1 MEELIKL
8 DAYPI
13 RGLVG
18 RLLQDKTTRKN
29 IMFASDSYADYG
41 AGYRDD
47 SQMTEGV
54 LLGFDSCDIQPR
66 VYKAAAEQTERTR
79 KRAEVFTPAWIVN
92 HMNNHCDAEWF
103 GRADVFNHQDG
114 QEWTV
119 TTEPVTFPEG
129 KDWKQY
135 VDSRRLEITCGEA
148 PYIVSRYDTSTG
160 EIIPIERRIGI
171 LDRKLRVINENVADE
186 AEWFKWALRAFQS
199 VYGYEYQGDNLLIAR
214 MNLLYTLADYIEA
227 KWQRQATQ
235 KELVKF
241 LNVICWNI
249 WQMDGMNDTPP
260 YGIPTDEVV
269 QMSLFDDEEETADD
283 EIVYCKIYDW
293 RADISKLFKGLKKR
307 GKGMK
312 FDFVIGNPPYQEE
325 QISTDAEGS
334 LKNYAPPIYHVFM
347 DASYSVADRV
357 ELITPARFLFN
368 AGSTPKHW
376 NEKMLNDEHFKVL
389 YYEEDGHKVFPTLST
404 PLRGG
409 VAITYRN
416 ANANYGAIEAF
427 TKFPEINAVLHKVIT
442 RDDFSSLMDIVY
454 SRTAY
459 RLTDALHEDYPDAIK
474 KLSNGHKYD
483 MSSNIIQLLPEVF
496 LNDKPN
502 DGNEYILILG
512 RLNSKRIYK
521 YIRRNY
527 VKHVENL
534 DYYKLY
540 VAQANGSGEFG
551 ETMSEPVPE
560 KPGVGATETFL
571 SIGKF
576 DTLVEAQN
584 VGKYIITKFARAL
597 LSVLKVTQNG
607 NKPVWRMIPLQD
619 FTPTSDIDWSKSIAE
634 IDRQLYKKYGLTPD
648 EITFIETHVKEM
660 E

>member
-29 IMFASDSYADYG
+29 ILFASDSYAGYG

-66 VYKAAAEQTERTR
+66 VYKAASEQTERTR

-92 HMNNHCDAEWF
+92 QMNNHCDAEWF
-103 GRADVFNHQDG
+103 DRPDVFNRQDG
-114 QEWTV
+114 QSWTV
-119 TTEPVTFPEG
+119 NTESITFQAG

-171 LDRKLRVINENVADE
+171 LDRKLRVINENAADE

-235 KELVKF
+235 KELEKF

-260 YGIPTDEVV
+260 YGIPSDEVV
-269 QMSLFDDEEETADD
+269 QMSLFDDEEETADE

-312 FDFVIGNPPYQEE
+312 FDFVIGNPPYQDNTLGDNE
-325 QISTDAEGS
+325 T
-334 LKNYAPPIYHVFM
+334 YAPPIYHSFM
-347 DASYSVADRV
+347 DAAYAVADRV
-357 ELITPARFLFN
+357 ELITPARFLFD
-368 AGSTPKHW
+368 AGSTPKSW
-376 NEKMLNDEHFKVL
+376 NKRMLSNPHIKILF
-389 YYEEDGHKVFPTLST
+389 YESDTKKVFPSAFIT
-404 PLRGG
+404 GG
-409 VAITYRN
+409 VAVSYYD
-416 ANANYGAIEAF
+416 AQSDFGAIGVF
-427 TKFPEINAVLHKVIT
+427 TPYTLLNSILHKTVSHPSFEGMDSIVI
-442 RDDFSSLMDIVY
+442 

-459 RLTDALHEDYPDAIK
+459 RFTDVMHQEHPEAISQ
-474 KLSNGHKYD
+474 LSNGHAYD
-483 MSSNIIQLLPEVF
+483 MSSNIFERLPQVFFDEV
-496 LNDKPN
+496 PN
-502 DGNEYILILG
+502 DN
-512 RLNSKRIYK
+512 RQ
-521 YIRRNY
+521 YIRIFGKIGNTRVYKFVRADY
-527 VKHVENL
+527 VRKVSNL
-534 DYYKLY
+534 HKYKI
-540 VAQANGSGEFG
+540 VMARADGASGTIGNPIPARIMGNPHLE
-551 ETMSEPVPE
+551 EPHT
-560 KPGVGATETFL
+560 GNTETFL
-571 SIGKF
+571 SIGSF
-576 DTLVEAQN
+576 DNKELGENAL
-584 VGKYIITKFARAL
+584 KYVKSKLARTL
-597 LSVLKVTQNG
+597 LSVLKTTQDITPD
-607 NKPVWRMIPLQD
+607 KWKYVPLQD
-619 FTPTSDIDWSKSIAE
+619 FTPASDIDWSKPIAE
-634 IDRQLYKKYGLTPD
+634 IDKQLYTKYGLTPD
-648 EITFIETHVKEM
+648 EIKFIETHVKEM

>member
-29 IMFASDSYADYG
+29 ILFASDSYAGYG

-66 VYKAAAEQTERTR
+66 VYKAASEQTERTR

-92 HMNNHCDAEWF
+92 QMNNHCDAEWF
-103 GRADVFNHQDG
+103 GRPDVFNHQEG
-114 QEWTV
+114 QEWMV
-119 TTEPVTFPEG
+119 NTEPIAFPEG

-171 LDRKLRVINENVADE
+171 LDRKLRVINENAADE

-241 LNVICWNI
+241 LNVICWNF
-249 WQMDGMNDTPP
+249 WQMDGLNDTPP
-260 YGIPTDEVV
+260 YGIPSDEVV

-325 QISTDAEGS
+325 KTGDNKGFAS
-334 LKNYAPPIYHVFM
+334 PIYHLFM
-347 DASYSVADRV
+347 EEAYKIGAVV
-357 ELITPARFLFN
+357 ELIHPARFLFN
-368 AGSTPKHW
+368 AGSTPKEW
-376 NEKMLNDEHFKVL
+376 NQKMLSDCHLKVIEYHADCKEVFPSQDIKGGIAITLRDESQSFGAIGAFTAFPVLNAIMNKAKPENDNCLTSVIFTQNRFNLDALYSDHPEYMSVIGSNGKDRRFRNNIFDKIPEFTEEKRNDDDIAVYGLIKNKRVWRYIPRKYFDFEHGNFAKWKVL
-389 YYEEDGHKVFPTLST
+389 VPRANGSGAIGEVLST
-404 PLRGG
+404 PLVVTPLVGYTQTF
-409 VAITYRN
+409 I
-416 ANANYGAIEAF
+416 
-427 TKFPEINAVLHKVIT
+427 
-442 RDDFSSLMDIVY
+442 
-454 SRTAY
+454 
-459 RLTDALHEDYPDAIK
+459 
-474 KLSNGHKYD
+474 
-483 MSSNIIQLLPEVF
+483 
-496 LNDKPN
+496 
-502 DGNEYILILG
+502 
-512 RLNSKRIYK
+512 
-521 YIRRNY
+521 
-527 VKHVENL
+527 
-534 DYYKLY
+534 
-540 VAQANGSGEFG
+540 
-551 ETMSEPVPE
+551 
-560 KPGVGATETFL
+560 GVGA
-571 SIGKF
+571 F
-576 DTLVEAQN
+576 DTEFEAN
-584 VGKYIITKFARAL
+584 AMFKYIKSKFARTML
-597 LSVLKVTQNG
+597 GILKITQDND
-607 NKPVWRMIPLQD
+607 KEVWRFVPLQD
-619 FTPTSDIDWSKSIAE
+619 FTPTSDIDWSKPIAD
-634 IDRQLYKKYGLTPD
+634 IDQQLYKKYGLTPD
-648 EITFIETHVKEM
+648 EIKFIETHVKEM

>member
-8 DAYPI
+8 DSYPI

-29 IMFASDSYADYG
+29 ILFASDSYAGYG
-41 AGYRDD
+41 AGYSDD

-92 HMNNHCDAEWF
+92 QMNNHCDAEWF
-103 GRADVFNHQDG
+103 GRADVFNHQEG

-119 TTEPVTFPEG
+119 STEPVAFPEG

-171 LDRKLRVINENVADE
+171 LDRKLRVINENAADE

-199 VYGYEYQGDNLLIAR
+199 VYGYEYQGDNLFIAR

-260 YGIPTDEVV
+260 YGIPSDEVV
-269 QMSLFDDEEETADD
+269 QMSLFEDEEETADD

-312 FDFVIGNPPYQEE
+312 FDFVIGNPPYQDTTDSD
-325 QISTDAEGS
+325 STRM
-334 LKNYAPPIYHVFM
+334 PPIYHFFM
-347 DASYSVADRV
+347 DAAYSVADKV
-357 ELITPARFLFN
+357 ELITPARFLFD
-368 AGSTPKHW
+368 AGYTPKDW
-376 NEKMLNDEHFKVL
+376 NQKMLNDEHLKVL
-389 YYEEDGHKVFPTLST
+389 YYEPKSDVIFANTEIK
-404 PLRGG
+404 GG
-409 VAITYRN
+409 VAISYRD
-416 ANANYGAIEAF
+416 ATISFGAIETF
-427 TKFPEINAVLHKVIT
+427 TKFPELNSILKKIKST
-442 RDDFSSLMDIVY
+442 TSEYIDSII
-454 SRTAY
+454 
-459 RLTDALHEDYPDAIK
+459 YPTLSF
-474 KLSNGHKYD
+474 KLS
-483 MSSNIIQLLPEVF
+483 QLMLEEHPNTVGRLRTSAFKTLEEVF
-496 LNDKPN
+496 YKDCPN
-502 DGNEYILILG
+502 DGNEYVSMIGVLDNKRTYRYIRKDYLVDGSGTLDKYTLLLPNASGNGEYGERIAAAVIAEPGVAFSQSFNAFG
-512 RLNSKRIYK
+512 RFENREYAENIEK
-521 YIRRNY
+521 YI
-527 VKHVENL
+527 K
-534 DYYKLY
+534 
-540 VAQANGSGEFG
+540 
-551 ETMSEPVPE
+551 
-560 KPGVGATETFL
+560 
-571 SIGKF
+571 
-576 DTLVEAQN
+576 
-584 VGKYIITKFARAL
+584 TKFARSL
-597 LSVLKVTQNG
+597 LGILKITQHLSAP
-607 NKPVWRMIPLQD
+607 KWKYVPLQD
-619 FTPTSDIDWSKSIAE
+619 FTSNSDIDWTQPIAA
-634 IDRQLYKKYGLTPD
+634 IDQQLYKKYDLTPD
-648 EITFIETHVKEM
+648 EIRFIETHVKEM